1 LFVGVYLCVSAV
13 LNYNAEDS
21 DQRDMVTNMRLTLPA
36 RLAAHARS
44 KASCLPETV
53 SLGLDGDRV
62 PLQVVSK
69 MREKLSD
76 PRLLLYTEVLH
87 PIVIMRQ
94 TSDNIEWA
102 YHTASDPTVAFP
114 ALAWDASLPLNITFQ
129 LTPGQIL
136 QSVQVINSWPALDR
150 PVLSYRRTPG
160 VNNDE
165 RRQVWNVDATFS
177 GEVRAYKLDHS
188 PVNGTLSV
196 SYVSKVLIETRFDTV
211 DVPATVIESN
221 AASPRY
227 NGGQPHLKQVSG
239 ETGLCD
245 ALFDVVGECRDTI
258 AVPRIHRIVPTEWKV
273 AWKGAPQDAF
283 EAMRAMAPHSFP
295 VLVEVRDM
303 SQPRPYA
310 PIMFAFGYPMF
321 IGFGLTLGAF
331 VLLFLW
337 CGLRCHLVNIN
348 ARENQGLPPMFYQGM
363 RRFRGW

>member
-1 LFVGVYLCVSAV
+1 MGRSA
-13 LNYNAEDS
+13 
-21 DQRDMVTNMRLTLPA
+21 
-36 RLAAHARS
+36 
-44 KASCLPETV
+44 K
-53 SLGLDGDRV
+53 
-62 PLQVVSK
+62 
-69 MREKLSD
+69 
-76 PRLLLYTEVLH
+76 
-87 PIVIMRQ
+87 
-94 TSDNIEWA
+94 
-102 YHTASDPTVAFP
+102 PTVWP
-114 ALAWDASLPLNITFQ
+114 
-129 LTPGQIL
+129 IL
-136 QSVQVINSWPALDR
+136 S
-150 PVLSYRRTPG
+150 
-160 VNNDE
+160 
-165 RRQVWNVDATFS
+165 
-177 GEVRAYKLDHS
+177 
-188 PVNGTLSV
+188 
-196 SYVSKVLIETRFDTV
+196 
-211 DVPATVIESN
+211 
-221 AASPRY
+221 
-227 NGGQPHLKQVSG
+227 VSG

-258 AVPRIHRIVPTEWKV
+258 AVPRIHRIVPTEWKGKLTLGATEVRCAAVMASPRASWNLGALSVEVLGHSSSRPVACVADTLTCPTIDSGSVHEGASVKPV